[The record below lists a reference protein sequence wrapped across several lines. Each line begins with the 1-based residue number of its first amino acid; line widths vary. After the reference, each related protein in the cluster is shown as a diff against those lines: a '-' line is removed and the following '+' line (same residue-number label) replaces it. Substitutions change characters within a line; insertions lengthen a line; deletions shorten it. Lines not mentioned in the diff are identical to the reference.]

1 MASAIKATY
10 GDEVI
15 VTITADK
22 FYSETTSFAAGGL
35 WEVCVCAYACVL
47 YWSTCCSWTSTGWN
61 YPDVCFYDCVFS
73 PICSEIRRMS

>member
-10 GDEVI
+10 GDEVT

-35 WEVCVCAYACVL
+35 WEVCVCVCVCYTGVLVAHGRVLDGTALMFVSMTACV
-47 YWSTCCSWTSTGWN
+47 
-61 YPDVCFYDCVFS
+61 S

>member
-10 GDEVI
+10 GDEVT

-35 WEVCVCAYACVL
+35 WEVCVCVCVIL
-47 YWSTCCSWTSTGWN
+47 EYLLLMDEYWMEL
-61 YPDVCFYDCVFS
+61 P
-73 PICSEIRRMS
+73 